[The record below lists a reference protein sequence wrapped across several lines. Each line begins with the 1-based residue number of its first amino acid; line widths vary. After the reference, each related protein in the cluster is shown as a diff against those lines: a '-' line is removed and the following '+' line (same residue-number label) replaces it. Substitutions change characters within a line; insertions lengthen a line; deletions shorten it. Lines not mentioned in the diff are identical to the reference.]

1 MQLSEREKKTLN
13 ELLQVNLLSKNTINE
28 KLSKKKPKSLKFIN
42 IYNLSTTNKK
52 VINYRNRRQL
62 TCTFFYQNFTKN
74 NKSSRKLNYKSKRLV
89 KLYGGGIPL
98 KMVGK
103 ATLDCTKNF
112 YKEEGD
118 DFEKKLSS
126 TSKKKIRYFI
136 LWKMK

>member
-28 KLSKKKPKSLKFIN
+28 KLSKKKPKSLKFLN
-42 IYNLSTTNKK
+42 TDNLSTTNKK
-52 VINYRNRRQL
+52 GINYRNKPQL
-62 TCTFFYQNFTKN
+62 TCISFYQNFTKN
-74 NKSSRKLNYKSKRLV
+74 NKSSRKLNYKPKRLV

-103 ATLDCTKNF
+103 ATLDCQKLF
-112 YKEEGD
+112 IKKKEMI
-118 DFEKKLSS
+118 
-126 TSKKKIRYFI
+126 SKKNYLLLTKKISYFI